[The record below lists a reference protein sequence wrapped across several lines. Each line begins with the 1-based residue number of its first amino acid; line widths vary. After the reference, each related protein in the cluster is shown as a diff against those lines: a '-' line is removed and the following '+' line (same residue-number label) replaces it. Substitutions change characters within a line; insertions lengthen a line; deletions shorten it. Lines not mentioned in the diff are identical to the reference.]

1 MRSFHGY
8 FLPGFS
14 SFGQA
19 VSEKI
24 FFRNLPTRN
33 KNCIWQPS
41 LLTDQN
47 KRTNLNRG
55 PSIDTSYQV
64 LVHLAKRFQR
74 RRFKCEKLTDDGHKV
89 MAKAH
94 MAFRPGELKI
104 TNNWIPNWPII
115 IWNQFVLTEGQ
126 NMCCDQAIRTISTF
140 YLLPLSLMHCTLVW
154 QMLYFPQ

>member
-1 MRSFHGY
+1 MRSFHGC

-104 TNNWIPNWPII
+104 TKTGFQIGQSSYGTSLFSQKAKTCVVIKPLE
-115 IWNQFVLTEGQ
+115 QFLLS
-126 NMCCDQAIRTISTF
+126 IY
-140 YLLPLSLMHCTLVW
+140 YLFH
-154 QMLYFPQ
+154 